1 MNISLERL
9 TIEEAREIL
18 SWMEQ
23 DGCKL
28 FMKQLGVTESYLIER
43 MLRSDQKDIDAAKIL
58 ALRTFPAYHDQ
69 LLAFLEERVTQQD
82 EK

>member
-1 MNISLERL
+1 MNISLEKL
-9 TIEEAREIL
+9 SIEEAREIL

-23 DGCKL
+23 DGCTL
-28 FMKQLGVTESYLIER
+28 FLKQLGITESYLIER
-43 MLRSDQKDIDAAKIL
+43 MLRSDQKDTDAAKIL

-69 LLAFLEERVTQQD
+69 LIAFLEERVTQQD

>member
-1 MNISLERL
+1 VNISLDAL

-28 FMKQLGVTESYLIER
+28 FMSQLGITESYLIER
-43 MLRSDQKDIDAAKIL
+43 MIRGQEKETDAAKIL

-69 LLAFLEERVTQQD
+69 LLRFLEERVTQQD